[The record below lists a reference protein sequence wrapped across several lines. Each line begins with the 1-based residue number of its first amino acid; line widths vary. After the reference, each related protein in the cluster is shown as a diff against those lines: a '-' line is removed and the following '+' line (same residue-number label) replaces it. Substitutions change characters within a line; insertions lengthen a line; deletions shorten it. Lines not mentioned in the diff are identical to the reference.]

1 MVVLAIPEHSQR
13 FSKWRQQ
20 ILNKA
25 KAYAKDHGL
34 DWDGLAAEDK
44 MPGACGAKARDH
56 GQRTDQRRRGRD
68 QPRGPRA
75 AERRG
80 EIGDDEV
87 VYRAIDQDG
96 RIYGL
101 PIASG
106 DRVPLF
112 RRTWGTV

>member
-1 MVVLAIPEHSQR
+1 V
-13 FSKWRQQ
+13 
-20 ILNKA
+20 
-25 KAYAKDHGL
+25 
-34 DWDGLAAEDK
+34 AEIS
-44 MPGACGAKARDH
+44 
-56 GQRTDQRRRGRD
+56 
-68 QPRGPRA
+68 RA
-75 AERRG
+75 VRERRG

>member
-1 MVVLAIPEHSQR
+1 MVVLAIPEHI
-13 FSKWRQQ
+13 SKGRQQ